1 MPAAPIEPGTPASPL
16 RPGLVVGLLVAVLL
30 VLGPATP
37 AAAQGAP
44 AAEERETIDRCIAE
58 GIAEGRAPLTAT
70 RSCVDQPDELDR
82 CVEQADA
89 ELPLQRAVDRCLDA
103 LLADGR
109 IAYPGGTTPEATT
122 TADETTTTADEPG
135 PGPTTEAVAVE
146 EPGGVTGT
154 IAETPEVP
162 VASGSSGSDGLGTP
176 AVLGIALAAL
186 VAGGIGGA
194 ALGRRG
200 TGPDPGAP
208 VVPAPVPIPPTVP
221 PTAIA
226 APVAVPVVA
235 PVAAPAADEL
245 DGDDAEERRELVR
258 ALVEVGDLV
267 TSDALRTHV
276 AERLEAAGVLPV
288 LVAPGTRFDPTAHR
302 GVQAQEA
309 PSPEQD
315 GTVASCDRAG
325 WSDRG
330 ELLRP
335 PEVVVYRWG
344 AS

>member
-1 MPAAPIEPGTPASPL
+1 MLGPAAP
-16 RPGLVVGLLVAVLL
+16 
-30 VLGPATP
+30 AT
-37 AAAQGAP
+37 AQGAP
-44 AAEERETIDRCIAE
+44 AAEERETIDRCIAA

-70 RSCVDQPDELDR
+70 RSCVDEPAALDR

-103 LLADGR
+103 LIADGR

-122 TADETTTTADEPG
+122 TTEETTTTADEPD
-135 PGPTTEAVAVE
+135 PVSTTEAVVVE

-162 VASGSSGSDGLGTP
+162 VANGSSGSDGLGTP

-186 VAGGIGGA
+186 VAGGVGGA

-200 TGPDPGAP
+200 SVAGPGAP
-208 VVPAPVPIPPTVP
+208 AAPTPVRFPPMGT
-221 PTAIA
+221 PTAPA
-226 APVAVPVVA
+226 GPPVAPVAPVPVVA